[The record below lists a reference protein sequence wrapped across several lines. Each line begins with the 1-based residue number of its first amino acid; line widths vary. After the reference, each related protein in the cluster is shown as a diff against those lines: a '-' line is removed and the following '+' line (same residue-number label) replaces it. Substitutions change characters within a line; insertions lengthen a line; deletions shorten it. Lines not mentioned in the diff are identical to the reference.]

1 MQLSKRLQMVVDF
14 VTKGVRV
21 ADVGCDH
28 AYISIYLIEHGIA
41 TSTVALDINKGPLM
55 RAGENINKYG
65 YQDRIETRLS
75 DGLKKLKP
83 GEADTI
89 VIAGMGGPLMVKILS
104 DSRESVEAAKELVL
118 QPQSEIDTLRAYL
131 HNSGFAIVEEAMCKE
146 DGKYYTAMR
155 AIKKEE
161 GVDTA
166 DALNPVF
173 LHYGKWLLKEKNP
186 VLQEFLKKEQ
196 KKAVSIL
203 AALEQTNTEGAQSR
217 KESLKEE
224 ITLLENA
231 LEFYA

>member
-14 VTKGVRV
+14 VTKGMRV

-28 AYISIYLIEHGIA
+28 AYISIYLIEHEIA
-41 TSTVALDINKGPLM
+41 TNTIALDINKGPLM
-55 RAGENINKYG
+55 RAGENIKKYG
-65 YQDRIETRLS
+65 YQDKIETRLS
-75 DGLKKLKP
+75 DGLKKLKT

-104 DSRESVEAAKELVL
+104 DSMESVDAAKELVL

-155 AIKKEE
+155 AVKKEE
-161 GVDTA
+161 AGDTSDAVD
-166 DALNPVF
+166 PVF
-173 LHYGKWLLKEKNP
+173 LHYGKWLLKDKNP

-196 KKAVSIL
+196 VKTAAIL
-203 AALEQTNTEGAQSR
+203 ESLENTDTEGAQSR
-217 KESLKEE
+217 KESLKKE
-224 ITLLENA
+224 IALLENA
-231 LEFYA
+231 LQFYA